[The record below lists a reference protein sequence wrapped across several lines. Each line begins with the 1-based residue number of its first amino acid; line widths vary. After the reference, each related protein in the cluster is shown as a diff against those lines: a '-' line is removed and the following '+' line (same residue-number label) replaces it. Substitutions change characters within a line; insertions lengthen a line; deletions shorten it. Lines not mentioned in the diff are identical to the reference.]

1 MFDKMLHH
9 LTERLE
15 EKQDELHATMLLL
28 LAEVKQTNKH
38 LAALRKDLTPKK
50 DQRDV

>member
-28 LAEVKQTNKH
+28 LTEVRQTNKH
-38 LAALRKDLTPKK
+38 LDALRKELAAKK
-50 DQRDV
+50 KSGG